1 MPPNA
6 AESSIQEPERAPQK
20 QRMESVMRRRDFVK
34 TGLGLAASSRLA
46 PMWADVP
53 DHMWEGY
60 NFVSPP
66 VTNRLDQGPFGIMQD
81 EGWFTIFATQ
91 PSRDH
96 IRNFGTGLVGYAWEE
111 NGPALGAQCGRETL
125 EQSVEK
131 MASLP
136 FVDVLYIRCDWR
148 DVQTSPGKLSLSPVW
163 DATFDAAKRHNL
175 GIGFRIQMSS
185 PNIQPQKLSIPDFL
199 REKVPIV
206 NIGHRSKE
214 HHTSFDFYEPRYDAP
229 EFQKAFAELND
240 LLAVKFGDD
249 PHLEYMDLMMYGFWG
264 EGHTNDIPSPF
275 PDYLTAESTF
285 VRMTQLQIE
294 TWKRTPLAV
303 NTQPDISSVGN
314 RQVQDLAVRSGC
326 WLRSDSLIMDEP
338 IQIEELGHRPPWLA
352 TILEDGEN
360 RHYVL
365 SEYMA
370 EEKACLSKLPGNML
384 MFVGQDDE
392 VQPADDYPHRIGGPI
407 ARPYRESAGYHALD
421 IGTNYFGLWT
431 EADNIRRYYEKYP
444 DSLRAMEQRL
454 GYRIRPSLIWQR
466 KRYDTMELVLGIVND
481 GVAGVPGVLGI
492 YAESPDGRIKLGGN
506 LDAGQPYA
514 GQLRQ
519 ASIIL
524 PKGMDGQQIIL
535 RAELEVKGVRRPVRW
550 ACYERTNPD
559 GSLTI
564 RLKKGSDPDW
574 KKGV

>member
-1 MPPNA
+1 M
-6 AESSIQEPERAPQK
+6 
-20 QRMESVMRRRDFVK
+20 K
-34 TGLGLAASSRLA
+34 TGMALAAAGSFA
-46 PMWADVP
+46 PRRMLADVP
-53 DHMWEGY
+53 DHLWEGHQ
-60 NFVSPP
+60 FGSPQ
-66 VTNRLDQGPFGIMQD
+66 VVNRLDQGPFGISQD
-81 EGWFTIFATQ
+81 DGWFTIFATQ
-91 PSRDH
+91 PSRNH
-96 IRNFGTGLVGYAWEE
+96 IRNFGTGLVGYTWEE
-111 NGPALGAQCGRETL
+111 NGPALSVLCGRETL

-136 FVDVLYIRCDWR
+136 FVDVLYARCDWR
-148 DVQTSPGKLSLSPVW
+148 DVQTSPGKLNLSPAW
-163 DATFDAAKRHNL
+163 EAMFDAANRHNL
-175 GIGFRIQMSS
+175 GVGFRIQLSS
-185 PNIQPQKLSIPDFL
+185 PNIQPKKLSLPDFL
-199 REKVPIV
+199 HDKVPIV
-206 NIGHRSKE
+206 NIGRRSKE
-214 HHTSFDFYEPRYDAP
+214 HHTNFDFYEPRYDSP
-229 EFQKAFAELND
+229 EFQKAFAELNA
-240 LLAVKFGDD
+240 LLAAKFGDD

-275 PDYLTAESTF
+275 PDYLTAERTF
-285 VRMTQLQIE
+285 VRMTELQLK
-294 TWKRTPLAV
+294 TWEKTPLAV

-338 IQIEELGHRPPWLA
+338 IQIEELAHRPPWLA

-360 RHYVL
+360 RHHML
-365 SEYMA
+365 PEFAA
-370 EEKACLSKLPGNML
+370 EEQACLSKLPDSML
-384 MFVGQDDE
+384 LFVGQDNE

-407 ARPYRESAGYHALD
+407 DRPYRESAGFHALD

-431 EADNIRRYYEKYP
+431 EADNVRRYYEKYP

-466 KRYDTMELVLGIVND
+466 KRYDTMELILGIVND

-492 YAESPDGRIKLGGN
+492 YAESLDGRVKVGGN

-514 GQLRQ
+514 GQFRQ

-524 PKGMDGQQIIL
+524 PKDMDGQQVVL
-535 RAELEVKGVRRPVRW
+535 RAELQVKGVRRPVRW
-550 ACYERTNPD
+550 ACHNPTNPD

-564 RLKKGSDPDW
+564 RLKKGGDSDW

>member
-1 MPPNA
+1 
-6 AESSIQEPERAPQK
+6 
-20 QRMESVMRRRDFVK
+20 MRRRDFFKAGVAVA
-34 TGLGLAASSRLA
+34 GASTLA
-46 PMWADVP
+46 PARVWADVP
-53 DHMWEGY
+53 DHLWEGY
-60 NFVSPP
+60 KFGAPQ
-66 VTNRLDQGPFGIMQD
+66 VTNRLDQGPFGIAQD

-111 NGPALGAQCGRETL
+111 NGPALGVSCGRETL
-125 EQSVEK
+125 EQSIEK

-148 DVQTSPGKLSLSPVW
+148 DVQTKPGQLSLSPVW
-163 DATFDAAKRHNL
+163 EATFDAAKRHNL
-175 GIGFRIQMSS
+175 GVAFRIQMSS

-199 REKVPIV
+199 REKVPVV
-206 NIGHRSKE
+206 NIGHKSAA
-214 HHTSFDFYEPRYDAP
+214 HHTNFDFYEPRYDAK

-240 LLAVKFGDD
+240 LLGAKFGDD
-249 PHLEYMDLMMYGFWG
+249 PRLEYMDLTMYGFWG
-264 EGHTNDIPSPF
+264 EGHTNDIPGPF

-285 VRMTQLQIE
+285 VRMTQVQLE
-294 TWKRTPLAV
+294 TWKKTPLAV

-326 WLRSDSLIMDEP
+326 WLRSDSLVMDEP

-352 TILEDGEN
+352 TILEDGAN

-365 SEYMA
+365 SEYA
-370 EEKACLSKLPGNML
+370 DEEKACLSKLPGSML
-384 MFVGQDDE
+384 AFVGHDDE
-392 VQPADDYPHRIGGPI
+392 AQPADDYPHRVGGPI
-407 ARPYRESAGYHALD
+407 VRPYRESAGFHALD
-421 IGTNYFGLWT
+421 IGSNYFGLWT
-431 EADNIRRYYEKYP
+431 EGDNVRRYYEKYP

-454 GYRIRPSLIWQR
+454 GYRVRPSLIWQR
-466 KRYDTMELVLGIVND
+466 KRYDTMELVVGIVND

-492 YAESPDGRIKLGGN
+492 YAESLDGRVKVGGN

-514 GQLRQ
+514 GKLRQ

-524 PKGMDGQQIIL
+524 PKGMDGQQITL

-564 RLKKGSDPDW
+564 RLKKGGDSNW
-574 KKGV
+574 IKGV